1 VREGNS
7 WDWEWEMNSGN
18 KNVPVINILRTI
30 KLALCIQEK
39 ILLLS
44 CVNTGNG
51 EINSVTKIQALD
63 FHFSIT

>member
-1 VREGNS
+1 
-7 WDWEWEMNSGN
+7 MNSGN